1 MKRYYT
7 VAIRFNLDRE
17 ADRNALSWLNR
28 RNEAGYK
35 TNSEAVIAAL
45 NGHFSRQE
53 RLKNDPYLETR
64 AKEDAFLERVL
75 DTIREGL
82 RESGAISALLGALR
96 GLQPAPPERQ
106 PDNAAKRESM
116 ETAMDFPDC
125 L

>member
-1 MKRYYT
+1 MKRCYT

-45 NGHFSRQE
+45 NGHFSRQA

-64 AKEDAFLERVL
+64 EKENAFLERIL
-75 DTIREGL
+75 DTIRDGL
-82 RESGAISALLGALR
+82 RESGGVGVLLGALR

-116 ETAMDFPDC
+116 ETAMDFLDY

>member
-35 TNSEAVIAAL
+35 TNSEAVVAAL
-45 NGHFSRQE
+45 NGHFSRQA
-53 RLKNDPYLETR
+53 RLKNDPYLETME
-64 AKEDAFLERVL
+64 KEDAFLRRVL
-75 DTIREGL
+75 DVIRDGM
-82 RESGAISALLGALR
+82 RETGNIGAFLGALR
-96 GLQPAPPERQ
+96 GLQAPPPNEQ

-116 ETAMDFPDC
+116 ETAIGFLDC